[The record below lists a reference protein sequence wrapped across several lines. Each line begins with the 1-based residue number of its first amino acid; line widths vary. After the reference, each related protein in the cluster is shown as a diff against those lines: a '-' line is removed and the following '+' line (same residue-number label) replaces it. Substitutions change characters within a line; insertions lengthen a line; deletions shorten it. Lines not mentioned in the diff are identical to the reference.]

1 MVDITPTAEEIAQHF
16 SAMDDSVTLIN
27 ATVADDSDALAQ
39 FGTAAE
45 VKIMVTRNTDHL
57 EIQATKDWY
66 SDSSKS
72 KTPYTNAVTA
82 GKAYVAG

>member
-1 MVDITPTAEEIAQHF
+1 MSEELTAEEIAAHF

-27 ATVADDSDALAQ
+27 ATIADDTDALEMY
-39 FGTAAE
+39 GDAAG
-45 VKIMVTRNTDHL
+45 VKLMVTRNTDQL
-57 EIQATKDWY
+57 ELQATKDWY

>member
-1 MVDITPTAEEIAQHF
+1 MAETPTAAEIAAHF

-27 ATVADDSDALAQ
+27 ATVADDTEALAVW
-39 FGTAAE
+39 GTAAE
-45 VKIMVTRNTDHL
+45 VKLMITRNTDHL

-72 KTPYTNAVTA
+72 KTPYTGAVTA